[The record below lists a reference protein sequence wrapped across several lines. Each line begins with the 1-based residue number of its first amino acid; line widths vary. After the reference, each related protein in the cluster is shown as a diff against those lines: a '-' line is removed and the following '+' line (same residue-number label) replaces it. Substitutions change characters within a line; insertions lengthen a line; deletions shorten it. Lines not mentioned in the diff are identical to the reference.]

1 MSPDDSARAPRQF
14 DQELSEVRELLL
26 EMASR
31 AEAQLRS
38 AIDDAE
44 AKDTQAALK
53 TIERDREIDDLELEI
68 EEKAIQLLAR
78 RQPMAVDLRSLV
90 AALKIST
97 DLERVGDH
105 AVNIAQCARRLA
117 EAFPTPEVHEL
128 DRMAELASAMLRDAI
143 EAFVERDT
151 ELAREILVRDDEVD
165 RLNDQVFRVCL
176 GRMAENE
183 SMIIASL
190 QNMLI
195 ARNLERVADLATNL
209 AEDVIYIVEAKT
221 VKHHAAEHEEE
232 GEHDQ

>member
-1 MSPDDSARAPRQF
+1 MSPDDSARASRHF
-14 DQELSEVRELLL
+14 DQELTEVRELLL

-38 AIDDAE
+38 AIDDAK
-44 AKDTQAALK
+44 AKDTQSALK
-53 TIERDREIDDLELEI
+53 TIGRDREVDDLELEI
-68 EEKAIQLLAR
+68 EEKTIQLLAR

-117 EAFPTPEVHEL
+117 EALPIPEMNEL
-128 DRMAELASAMLRDAI
+128 DRMGELASAMLRDAI
-143 EAFVERDT
+143 GAFVDRDT

-176 GRMAENE
+176 ARMAENE
-183 SMIIASL
+183 SMIVAAL

-221 VKHHAAEHEEE
+221 VKHHAEHEEE
-232 GEHDQ
+232 GEHDP